1 MSRRK
6 AEAEKA
12 SDDSYALGDEDD
24 SNGMKTYRKA
34 KRPRKA
40 GDKKV
45 ARSTSRFRGVT
56 HHCRT
61 GRFEAHIWQE
71 GKQIYLGGF
80 DAEEQAALAYDLAAL
95 KFRGLDA
102 QTNYD
107 KSTYEQEMLQFNEV
121 TKEEVV
127 QTLRRQSKGFQK
139 TSSQFRGVTRHQK
152 GKFEARCGAPADLF
166 QALLGAKCQS
176 AA

>member
-1 MSRRK
+1 MPQVHASLCDRK
-6 AEAEKA
+6 WI
-12 SDDSYALGDEDD
+12 LH
-24 SNGMKTYRKA
+24 N
-34 KRPRKA
+34 
-40 GDKKV
+40 
-45 ARSTSRFRGVT
+45 
-56 HHCRT
+56 CRT

-121 TKEEVV
+121 EIDLKALDGTASTTPEAAELLPFLFCWLEHSYSSEPALYSFAC
-127 QTLRRQSKGFQK
+127 THSK
-139 TSSQFRGVTRHQK
+139 
-152 GKFEARCGAPADLF
+152 
-166 QALLGAKCQS
+166 
-176 AA
+176 

>member
-1 MSRRK
+1 MPQV
-6 AEAEKA
+6 
-12 SDDSYALGDEDD
+12 YAALCDREWILH
-24 SNGMKTYRKA
+24 N
-34 KRPRKA
+34 
-40 GDKKV
+40 
-45 ARSTSRFRGVT
+45 
-56 HHCRT
+56 CRT

-121 TKEEVV
+121 H
-127 QTLRRQSKGFQK
+127 TL
-139 TSSQFRGVTRHQK
+139 VTTW
-152 GKFEARCGAPADLF
+152 
-166 QALLGAKCQS
+166 
-176 AA
+176 

>member
-1 MSRRK
+1 MPWVYAFLCDSRWILR
-6 AEAEKA
+6 
-12 SDDSYALGDEDD
+12 
-24 SNGMKTYRKA
+24 N
-34 KRPRKA
+34 
-40 GDKKV
+40 
-45 ARSTSRFRGVT
+45 
-56 HHCRT
+56 CRT

-121 TKEEVV
+121 H
-127 QTLRRQSKGFQK
+127 TL
-139 TSSQFRGVTRHQK
+139 VTTLEQV
-152 GKFEARCGAPADLF
+152 G
-166 QALLGAKCQS
+166 LGALAGTATTMPK
-176 AA
+176 AADPLPFLFG